1 MSDYQGLRVGD
12 LIPMAPASDGQAWIP
27 AAAVV
32 QLLRAIADGHRG
44 LADDPDC
51 DLRSGAD
58 AIEAEADAIE
68 VRAIMQ
74 TRAGGL

>member
-1 MSDYQGLRVGD
+1 MSDFDGIRVGD
-12 LIPMAPASDGQAWIP
+12 LIPMSPASDGQAWIP
-27 AAAVV
+27 AAGVV

-44 LADDPDC
+44 LADDPEC

-68 VRAIMQ
+68 CRAIIQ
-74 TRAGGL
+74 TR

>member
-32 QLLRAIADGHRG
+32 QLLHNAENDF
-44 LADDPDC
+44 ADDAKGEYHQLIIKQPKNDPHSKIPD
-51 DLRSGAD
+51 GPPG
-58 AIEAEADAIE
+58 
-68 VRAIMQ
+68 Q
-74 TRAGGL
+74 

>member
-12 LIPMAPASDGQAWIP
+12 IIPMAPASDGQAWIP
-27 AAAVV
+27 AAVVV

-44 LADDPDC
+44 LADDPEC

-74 TRAGGL
+74 TR